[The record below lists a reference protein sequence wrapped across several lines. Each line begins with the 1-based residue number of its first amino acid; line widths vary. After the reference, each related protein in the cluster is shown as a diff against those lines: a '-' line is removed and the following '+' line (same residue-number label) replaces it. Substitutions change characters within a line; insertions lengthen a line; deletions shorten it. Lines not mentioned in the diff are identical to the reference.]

1 MTTWSTIWKRR
12 AIIFGLWGTLLTLF
26 SCSGAFG
33 RSFIEL
39 FPIVMLIP
47 AGIFSFLYL
56 NDPVPEVDEATQG
69 LFDAITELEALKE
82 EQLTVIK
89 DYEQIFDAQ
98 LVELPCV
105 CGGNTF
111 KGLFSPNTDN
121 EVQCEKCKNNYRVNI
136 NYDTVLIA
144 EPMDQKAVNDSINNI

>member
-1 MTTWSTIWKRR
+1 MTTIWKRR

-33 RSFIEL
+33 LRFIEL
-39 FPIVMLIP
+39 FPLVMIIP
-47 AGIFSFLYL
+47 SGVFSFLYL
-56 NDPVPEVDEATQG
+56 NDPVPEVDEATQI
-69 LFDAITELEALKE
+69 LIDSVTELEALKE
-82 EQLTVIK
+82 EQLEVIK
-89 DYEQIFDAQ
+89 EYEQIFDAQ
-98 LVELPCV
+98 LVELPCI

-136 NYDTVLIA
+136 NYDTVLIS
-144 EPMDQKAVNDSINNI
+144 EPLDQKTIDKTLADA

>member
-1 MTTWSTIWKRR
+1 MTTIWKRR

-33 RSFIEL
+33 LRFIEL
-39 FPIVMLIP
+39 FPLVMIIP
-47 AGIFSFLYL
+47 SGVFSFLYL
-56 NDPVPEVDEATQG
+56 NDPVPEVDEATQ
-69 LFDAITELEALKE
+69 LLIDSVTELEASKE
-82 EQLTVIK
+82 EQLEVIK
-89 DYEQIFDAQ
+89 EYEQIFDAQ
-98 LVELPCV
+98 LVELPCI

-136 NYDTVLIA
+136 NYDTVLIS
-144 EPMDQKAVNDSINNI
+144 EPLDQKTIDKTLADA

>member
-1 MTTWSTIWKRR
+1 MNTVWKRR
-12 AIIFGLWGTLLTLF
+12 AIIFGLWGALLTLF

-39 FPIVMLIP
+39 FPVVMLLP

-56 NDPVPEVDEATQG
+56 NDPIPEVDEATQI
-69 LFDAITELEALKE
+69 LIDSVSELEALKE
-82 EQLTVIK
+82 EQLEVIK
-89 DYEQIFDAQ
+89 EYEQIFDAQ

-121 EVQCEKCKNNYRVNI
+121 EVQCEKCKNKYRVNI

-144 EPMDQKAVNDSINNI
+144 EPMDQKAVNDSIGAI

>member
-1 MTTWSTIWKRR
+1 MNTIWKRR

-33 RSFIEL
+33 LRFIEL
-39 FPIVMLIP
+39 FPLVMIIP
-47 AGIFSFLYL
+47 SGVFSFLYL
-56 NDPVPEVDEATQG
+56 NDPVPEVDEATQI
-69 LFDAITELEALKE
+69 LIDSVTELEALKE
-82 EQLTVIK
+82 EQLEVIK
-89 DYEQIFDAQ
+89 EYEQIFDAQ
-98 LVELPCV
+98 LVELPCI

-111 KGLFSPNTDN
+111 KGLFTPNTDN

-136 NYDTVLIA
+136 NYDTVLIS